1 MTCKWVPQLGNH
13 QRHIVILLVTLIS
26 ACATHIPVSEREA
39 VRKEIDTAAN
49 ETITTLTKNKP
60 EIQEELEASTGYLAA
75 RVSGTKIPLVGGGYG
90 LGVLVDQTE
99 DTRTYMNISGLDIG
113 VGLGQATMRALI
125 VIKDEETLEQFRN
138 GKWVSSTGSTTA
150 SGDVSSLA
158 LSSTGETSGYYFGES
173 GLGATATTRLIKLSV
188 NEDLTDTGISDI
200 SIPNI
205 GFDDDE
211 PQQEG
216 APRKWNRKLPFLA
229 QNVIDLG
236 YDLPLPF
243 GIGLVY
249 ANVDQ
254 DIILTELEVGFYGS
268 EKEPFEF
275 VAFENASAD
284 SESVQLKLDAWL
296 FPFMNVFGLIG
307 RVQGDAIM
315 DVLLDGNGML
325 DKLGV
330 TCSPPPPPQDPR
342 CAVLQDNTITLP
354 IVSPFDGMTY
364 GIGTVLAGGWNNWLV
379 TLPISFTYA
388 DTDSTD
394 TEGFVTTVSPR
405 FGRLLN
411 LDQYGKLALFA
422 GGNYMHAKLD
432 VSGTYFLPIPG
443 DDDLEI
449 NYDIKQENAD
459 EWNLVLGGNWDINK
473 TWSVMAEYNGFIGS
487 REAFIASI
495 GFRY

>member
-1 MTCKWVPQLGNH
+1 MVKNWGSLFCY
-13 QRHIVILLVTLIS
+13 QRKLTIVLLFTILS
-26 ACATHIPVSEREA
+26 ACATHIPVNEREA
-39 VRKEIDTAAN
+39 MREEIDTAAN
-49 ETITTLTKNKP
+49 ETIATLAKNKP
-60 EIQEELEASTGYLAA
+60 EIQEELEASTGYLVA

-138 GKWVSSTGSTTA
+138 GKWVSSTGSTTV

-173 GLGATATTRLIKLSV
+173 GLGASATTRLIKLSV

-330 TCSPPPPPQDPR
+330 TCSPPPPRSAPAHP
-342 CAVLQDNTITLP
+342 
-354 IVSPFDGMTY
+354 
-364 GIGTVLAGGWNNWLV
+364 AG
-379 TLPISFTYA
+379 
-388 DTDSTD
+388 
-394 TEGFVTTVSPR
+394 
-405 FGRLLN
+405 
-411 LDQYGKLALFA
+411 
-422 GGNYMHAKLD
+422 
-432 VSGTYFLPIPG
+432 
-443 DDDLEI
+443 
-449 NYDIKQENAD
+449 NAA
-459 EWNLVLGGNWDINK
+459 WPC
-473 TWSVMAEYNGFIGS
+473 SHP
-487 REAFIASI
+487 
-495 GFRY
+495 